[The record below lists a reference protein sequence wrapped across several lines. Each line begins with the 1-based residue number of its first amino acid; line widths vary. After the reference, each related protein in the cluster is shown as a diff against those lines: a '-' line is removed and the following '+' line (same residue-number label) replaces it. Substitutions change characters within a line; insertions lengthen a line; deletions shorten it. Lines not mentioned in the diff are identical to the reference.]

1 MGKTFTYDVWTS
13 GMKEYRIEFEDVEDA
28 ERAYEIAEIWND
40 DYRGVYEP
48 WLEDTELYIVC
59 RNDTLHRFLDVIKNG
74 LGLVEGEVE

>member
-28 ERAYEIAEIWND
+28 ERACEIAEIWND

-48 WLEDTELYIVC
+48 WLGDTELYIVC